1 MDLNPRVVVT
11 GAAADSCCGVGSEV
25 FWHRLCNGT
34 SATVE
39 NGSRTR
45 CSFVPIDTASCH
57 KRKIRTDH
65 AFAVRLTTAIQHD
78 LGQFLDGLQTEER
91 EHVGVALGSA
101 YGHLRSYF
109 AYYQTGTEKG
119 YQFVNP
125 RHFPFT
131 APNFCTVEVNNV
143 YSLWGSSTT
152 VGSGLSAG
160 LEAVGYAT
168 AAIRGGQESAMLAG
182 GLDELNDYN
191 QHRLQAAGLCSLS
204 GVVRPFSP
212 NRDGTVAGE
221 GLAVLLLQSE
231 EEARRSRRKPL
242 AEICGYAGGCGVHW
256 TDSNAC
262 RKAVRVIHQAL
273 TAAGLECSDIDVV
286 FPSANGTIAGD
297 AFELVLLH
305 ELFGKDLP
313 SILVCPV
320 KAFVGECFAASG
332 VLQCL
337 GAVYAVG
344 RAPEGPSSYVSWP
357 CDGTELRVAERIQRR
372 STALVYSA
380 GYDGTFSA
388 LVVRRLAV

>member
-1 MDLNPRVVVT
+1 MNVDPRVVVT
-11 GAAADSCCGVGSEV
+11 GAAADSCCGLGSEV
-25 FWHRLCNGT
+25 FWERLSNGT
-34 SATVE
+34 SVNAEERSGTLRRFTPSGV
-39 NGSRTR
+39 
-45 CSFVPIDTASCH
+45 VSCR
-57 KRKIRTDH
+57 KRKIRADH
-65 AFAVRLTTAIQHD
+65 PFAARLTDAIQHD
-78 LGQFLDGLQTEER
+78 LGQFLEGLETEEKER
-91 EHVGVALGSA
+91 VGVALGSA

-119 YQFVNP
+119 YRFVNP

-131 APNFCTVEVNNV
+131 APNYCTVEVNDV

-152 VGSGLSAG
+152 IGSGLSAG
-160 LEAVGYAT
+160 LEAIGYAT
-168 AAIRGGQESAMLAG
+168 AAIRRGQESAMLAG
-182 GLDELNDYN
+182 GMDELNDYN
-191 QHRLQAAGLCSLS
+191 QHRLQAAGLCSSS
-204 GVVRPFSP
+204 GVVRPFAP

-221 GLAVLLLQSE
+221 GIGVLLLQSE
-231 EEARRSRRKPL
+231 EEARRSGRQPL

-256 TDSNAC
+256 TDGNAC
-262 RKAVRVIHQAL
+262 RKAVRVIRQAL
-273 TAAGLECSDIDVV
+273 TAAGLECSDVDVI
-286 FPSANGTIAGD
+286 FPSANGTITGD
-297 AFELVLLH
+297 AFELALLC

-320 KAFVGECFAASG
+320 KALVGECFAASG

-344 RAPEGPSSYVSWP
+344 RAPEGLSSYVSSP
-357 CDGTELRVAERIQRR
+357 CDGTELRIAERIHRR